1 LSASEEQLETTML
14 DNMIIKVKNKKQ
26 KKMLLDWKDK
36 IRNSERNNSVFKN
49 GKCKHYRSKEM
60 SLLVH
65 KPM

>member
-1 LSASEEQLETTML
+1 ML